1 MIKDEVLE
9 SIDNIDYIQDSC
21 MSTIVESIAVLLD
34 KNNKI
39 YQESTNNNPSF
50 INKII
55 DGLKKVLHMILS
67 VINKA
72 IDKIK
77 SLFRKNTKDV
87 NSIAASVIGDS
98 VHSESY
104 IMESKRGVDYLTSH
118 DKRPDDIG
126 NDIYVQTIGSDI
138 IRINFLTDEIDT
150 SVKNTKDVTTANKLS
165 QHRYAGFDMFYRITR
180 QKHLTDSFEKS
191 FKKLIDDINNNRD
204 YNESLTDCKKS
215 FSEFDRGKRLDDRE
229 SFGRPT
235 DDKYFDLSVK
245 DITRFQSFV
254 SEVTSTA
261 DAMSKDIYSK
271 LDRDVTNFLA
281 NVSHTFI
288 NMQMNLNTFTNAID
302 TDKGYVAPMYRNK
315 IKTPEKLG
323 EFVRKL
329 IDSGISPK
337 YIAYN
342 AWLIANKS
350 LKGNS
355 KRYEP
360 KAGQSRVVFFPEDEK
375 IVYKIAMSG
384 FGVSAN
390 NNEYQVTK
398 MVKSTDVEKH
408 FALILDNYSNG
419 AVVKQQRAINDF
431 YNTTNN
437 SDPIISNSYKR
448 LIANSSKEGSTS
460 SIKQDIDEWQRDN
473 KIPNPIMITDL
484 HAKNFGI
491 DTRRGV
497 LVIFDYGMLVP
508 NGSIYDTK
516 SEEYNIQK
524 QINAIRKKFNKGEIT
539 KTEYESKNKELQ
551 KRLWDLRD
559 VDQLNHGTLVERRN
573 KAIENYKGTSDV
585 NKKKEFKRR
594 ANEYQH
600 ELHLRDSDVD
610 SHVYGLTNT
619 DDK

>member
-1 MIKDEVLE
+1 MIKDELLE

-21 MSTIVESIAVLLD
+21 ISDIVEATVVLLD

-55 DGLKKVLHMILS
+55 NGLKKVLHMILS

-77 SLFRKNTKDV
+77 SLFHKNTKDV
-87 NSIAASVIGDS
+87 NSIASSVIGNS
-98 VHSESY
+98 VHTESY
-104 IMESKRGVDYLTSH
+104 VMEAKQGIDYLTSH
-118 DKRPDDIG
+118 GKSPDDIG
-126 NDIYVQTIGSDI
+126 NDIYVQTIGTDT
-138 IRINFLTDEIDT
+138 IRINFLTDKIDST
-150 SVKNTKDVTTANKLS
+150 GKKNKDTTTANKIS
-165 QHRYAGFDMFYRITR
+165 KNRYAGFDMFYRITR
-180 QKHLTDSFEKS
+180 QKYLTDSFEKS
-191 FKKLIDDINNNRD
+191 FKKLIDDVNNRRD
-204 YNESLTDCKKS
+204 HNQSLTDCKKS
-215 FSEFDRGKRLDDRE
+215 FREFDRAKRLDDRE
-229 SFGRPT
+229 TFGRPT
-235 DDKYFDLSVK
+235 DDKYFDLSIK
-245 DITRFQSFV
+245 DMIRFQSFV

-261 DAMSKDIYSK
+261 DTLSKDIYST
-271 LDRDVTNFLA
+271 LDKDVSDFLV
-281 NVSHTFI
+281 NVSHIFI
-288 NMQMNLNTFTNAID
+288 NMQMTLNAFSNAID
-302 TDKGYVAPMYRNK
+302 TDSGYVAPMYRNK

-337 YIAYN
+337 YVAYN

-350 LKGNS
+350 LKGNN
-355 KRYEP
+355 KRYDP
-360 KAGQSRVVFFPEDEK
+360 KAGQSRVVFFPEDDK

-390 NNEYQVTK
+390 NNEDRVTK

-419 AVVKQQRAINDF
+419 AVVKQQRTINDF
-431 YNTTNN
+431 YNKNN
-437 SDPIISNSYKR
+437 DSDPIISNSYKR
-448 LIANSSKEGSTS
+448 LIESSKAGSTS
-460 SIKQDIDEWQRDN
+460 QIIQDIEEWQRDN
-473 KIPNPIMITDL
+473 KIPNPISITDL
-484 HAKNFGI
+484 HAKNFGV

-497 LVIFDYGMLVP
+497 YVIFDYGMLVP
-508 NGSIYDTK
+508 DKSIYDVK
-516 SEEYNIQK
+516 SEVYNIRK

-551 KRLWDLRD
+551 KLLWDLRD
-559 VDQLNHGTLVERRN
+559 VDQLNDGTLVERRN
-573 KAIENYKGTSDV
+573 KAIENYRGTSDV

-600 ELHLRDSDVD
+600 ELHIRDSDVD
-610 SHVYGLTNT
+610 SHVHGLTNT

>member
-9 SIDNIDYIQDSC
+9 SIDNIDHIQDSC
-21 MSTIVESIAVLLD
+21 MSTIVESIVVLLD

-215 FSEFDRGKRLDDRE
+215 FSEFDRGKRLDDRK

-245 DITRFQSFV
+245 DMTRFQSFV

-261 DAMSKDIYSK
+261 DAISKDIYSK
-271 LDRDVTNFLA
+271 LDSNVTNFLA

-337 YIAYN
+337 YVAYN

-350 LKGNS
+350 LKGNG
-355 KRYEP
+355 KRYDP

-390 NNEYQVTK
+390 NNEDQVTK
-398 MVKSTDVEKH
+398 MVKSTDIEKH

-419 AVVKQQRAINDF
+419 AVVKQERAINDF
-431 YNTTNN
+431 HGTLG
-437 SDPIISNSYKR
+437 SDPIMSSLYEKFQDE
-448 LIANSSKEGSTS
+448 ASKEGSIS
-460 SIKQDIDEWQRDN
+460 DIKQDVEEWQRDN
-473 KIPNPIMITDL
+473 KVPNPIDIHDL
-484 HAKNFGI
+484 HAKNIGI
-491 DTRRGV
+491 DSRRKAWV
-497 LVIFDYGMLVP
+497 MFDYGMLI
-508 NGSIYDTK
+508 NNNYLYDIETK
-516 SEEYNIQK
+516 EYELKK
-524 QINAIRKKFNKGEIT
+524 QLNAITKKFKKGEIT
-539 KTEYESKNKELQ
+539 KEEFESKKNELQ
-551 KRLWDLRD
+551 KLLWEVRHIS
-559 VDQLNHGTLVERRN
+559 QLNDGTLVERRN
-573 KAIENYKGTSDV
+573 KAIEAYKATSDV
-585 NKKKEFKRR
+585 DKKKEFKHK

-600 ELHLRDSDVD
+600 EIHLRNSDFD